1 MVALPQMRRLICGC
15 NNHHD
20 IWLLRAQAKAN
31 STSSSNADNN
41 ANDYSQK
48 TNAEKYEASYRSY
61 ERLVESHFNSLT
73 VAGGAKVK
81 DKQGNISGKTNGEMK
96 SWAYVGMSG
105 NFRDAQ
111 REMTKIRLEAKKHGV
126 NIVQS
131 KWETATVNY

>member
-48 TNAEKYEASYRSY
+48 TNAEKY
-61 ERLVESHFNSLT
+61 
-73 VAGGAKVK
+73 AKVK
-81 DKQGNISGKTNGEMK
+81 DKEGNIRGTTNGEMK